1 MHSTANQLYIY
12 VLFIQH
18 SFLQT
23 CLQFVKKKNQKY
35 NWLNTRF
42 VTKVFC
48 KISRLSDLNDLQK
61 FVGFFV
67 FSSWGKG
74 GIPNAS
80 RKNIRKKN
88 YAQLIYLY
96 NFNKVPGPAYLK
108 HVAEFLSIFLEAE
121 PAFGTAGAGTQ
132 SVRVVEDTI

>member
-1 MHSTANQLYIY
+1 M
-12 VLFIQH
+12 
-18 SFLQT
+18 
-23 CLQFVKKKNQKY
+23 
-35 NWLNTRF
+35 
-42 VTKVFC
+42 FC

-108 HVAEFLSIFLEAE
+108 HVAEFLSIFLEAK